1 MASTSSSAS
10 SSVFPK
16 IISTTTQRFFGIV
29 GHGPF
34 DTCGPLFTKLTDIA
48 KQQKLFSLEGVK
60 RAMLVLC
67 DVPTTDKEDL
77 EWAVSLL
84 IPEQHK
90 TVTVPEG
97 LEEIIV
103 PGHARVAT
111 TLLVG
116 PYEGLPKAWGNLVM
130 EWIPS
135 QGLKPITGS
144 RQAVHYEV
152 YVKACEDGHDP
163 SETQLYCPV
172 QDQDS
177 D

>member
-1 MASTSSSAS
+1 MASTSSSA

-34 DTCGPLFTKLTDIA
+34 DTCGPLFNKLTDIA
-48 KQQKLFSLEGVK
+48 KQQQLFSLEGVK

-67 DVPTTDKEDL
+67 HVPTTDKEDL

-90 TVTVPEG
+90 ELKVPDG

-111 TLLVG
+111 SLLVG
-116 PYEGLPKAWGNLVM
+116 PYEELPKAWGSLVM

-135 QGLKPITGS
+135 QGLKPIEGS
-144 RQAVHYEV
+144 RQAVQYEV
-152 YVKACEDGHDP
+152 YAKAREDGHDP
-163 SETQLYCPV
+163 PETQLYCPV
-172 QDQDS
+172 QDQDGE
-177 D
+177 